1 MRSET
6 KKQLDRVL
14 FMRKVKIAGAGLALA
29 VAGAAVLYLTGLDA
43 SVENRTVAGVIEK
56 VGPYNGTNN
65 QGVMNGLAVD
75 VKLDDGR
82 EAHVLVM
89 KKDAPTVGDR
99 IQVVEHVHGSGR
111 TTFTWK

>member
-14 FMRKVKIAGAGLALA
+14 FMRKVKIAGAGLGLA
-29 VAGAAVLYLTGLDA
+29 VAIGAVLYLTGLDA

-89 KKDAPTVGDR
+89 KKDAPTVGER

>member
-6 KKQLDRVL
+6 KKQLNRVL
-14 FMRKVKIAGAGLALA
+14 FMRKIKIAGAGLALA
-29 VAGAAVLYLTGLDA
+29 LAVGVILYLTGLDA

-65 QGVMNGLAVD
+65 QGVINGLAVD

-82 EAHVLVM
+82 EAHVLIM
-89 KKDAPTVGDR
+89 NKDAPTVGDR

-111 TTFTWK
+111 VTFTWK